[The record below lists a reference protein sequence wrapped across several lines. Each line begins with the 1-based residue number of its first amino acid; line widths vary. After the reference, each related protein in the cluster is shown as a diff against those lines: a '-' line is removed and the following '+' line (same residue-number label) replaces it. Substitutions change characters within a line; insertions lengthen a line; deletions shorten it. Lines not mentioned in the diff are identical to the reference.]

1 MFCCIHL
8 AISLALDITVGLM
21 TKLQYILL
29 LGQGIFIVWS
39 LLLSAGYFYIYSTMK
54 KVVSR
59 QQCDVNRSMYPKL
72 MFDQNG
78 SGAYSMRLPPASSNP
93 LSRAVN
99 LTLGVAVIGS
109 LMGGVQ
115 LYGMIGMHGL
125 LRRDPRDIPDPW
137 YGYQVAL
144 RVLEVM
150 ICYLLAVVATTPLR
164 QYGAPQVMLL
174 LPIIVVVIYSC
185 LRVWETLVLFLFSL
199 TADSSDLVTPPSNT
213 RSSSLPSFFSSRR
226 SSLMNWN
233 LYFHWACLLLFLL
246 PFVLFFLPPS
256 LTSRL
261 RAP

>member
-1 MFCCIHL
+1 MIIIGLARGLFLLFDPYNEADSLPSPLAYMLLNLGYPCVTSAFAILFLALLRVTQVELLSPSLQTPKALAVFCCIHL

-78 SGAYSMRLPPASSNP
+78 SGDYSMRLPPASSNP
-93 LSRAVN
+93 PSRAVN

-115 LYGMIGMHGL
+115 LYRMIGMHGL
-125 LRRDPRDIPDPW
+125 LRREPRDILVPW

-150 ICYLLAVVATTPLR
+150 ICYLLAVVATTP
-164 QYGAPQVMLL
+164 
-174 LPIIVVVIYSC
+174 
-185 LRVWETLVLFLFSL
+185 
-199 TADSSDLVTPPSNT
+199 
-213 RSSSLPSFFSSRR
+213 
-226 SSLMNWN
+226 
-233 LYFHWACLLLFLL
+233 
-246 PFVLFFLPPS
+246 
-256 LTSRL
+256 
-261 RAP
+261 